1 MIPKHDEFVIENGIE
16 KNLSPL
22 FFFQVFTAILYLH
35 TENTQK
41 PAVDFFWVCVLY
53 KLSLDVLPFKRIF
66 WTIFDL

>member
-1 MIPKHDEFVIENGIE
+1 MEITFFVFKCGEKMIPKHDEFVIENGIE

-41 PAVDFFWVCVLY
+41 PAVDFF
-53 KLSLDVLPFKRIF
+53 
-66 WTIFDL
+66 